1 MRSVIQLERLKMFQ
15 TLIDGRAK
23 IDAHD
28 RQEILARGL
37 DALWAEY
44 PGEAAALCLRYFR
57 GKTAAEIAEEMGLPG
72 EGQVRRLITHGREHL
87 EKYLPPREDIP

>member
-1 MRSVIQLERLKMFQ
+1 MFQ

-44 PGEAAALCLRYFR
+44 PGEAAALCLSYFR
-57 GKTAAEIAEEMGLPG
+57 GKTAAEIAQEMDLRGQ
-72 EGQVRRLITHGREHL
+72 GQVQRLITHGRQHL
-87 EKYLPPREDIP
+87 KKHLPPRDDIP

>member
-1 MRSVIQLERLKMFQ
+1 MRRVTQMERLKMFQ

-23 IDAHD
+23 MAAYE
-28 RQEILARGL
+28 RREILARGL
-37 DALWAEY
+37 DALWAKY
-44 PGEAAALCLRYFR
+44 PGEAEALRLSYFR

-87 EKYLPPREDIP
+87 EKYLPPRDDIP